1 MKSVFMLRGVLI
13 SGLAALSVLAA
24 GCELSTVPQQAT
36 PTVQVSPSLSPTFTL
51 LPAMPSPSMTSTVP
65 PRLATQLSPTPGTPT
80 DTLTPSP
87 TPGPIAYIIQ
97 AGDSFYN
104 ILLQPPFRYTVAQ
117 INSLIPDFLL
127 INPGIRDIDQ
137 LPSPGSTIYIP
148 LLPPTPTPEGFDLTQ
163 TAQPSIAE
171 IGLAE
176 NAELIQVEI
185 QENDSILRF
194 AQEYETN
201 LSILATIN
209 PQLGFIGCDFANPS
223 GGPDCNVFMVV
234 GDTVNV
240 PAPTPTRT
248 LSPTPSGS
256 ETPTPTP
263 THPSPRLFFPADG
276 GVAPPRTFQ
285 LQWISVGMLR
295 PDEVYFVEISDVTAG
310 TVYSGVTSTTAYM
323 LPESLIPS
331 DGQVHII
338 QWRVAVAARTSDG
351 AYVIV
356 GAPGSIR
363 TFTWQSR

>member
-1 MKSVFMLRGVLI
+1 MKSRFMLRGTLI

-24 GCELSTVPQQAT
+24 GCELSTIPQQAT
-36 PTVQVSPSLSPTFTL
+36 PTVQITPSLPPTFTL
-51 LPAMPSPSMTSTVP
+51 PPATASATMTGTTP
-65 PRLATQLSPTPGTPT
+65 PRLATLPSPTPGTPT

-97 AGDSFYN
+97 AGDTFYN
-104 ILLQPPFRYTVAQ
+104 VLLSPPFRYTVAQ
-117 INSLIPDFLL
+117 INGLIPEFLEL
-127 INPGIRDIDQ
+127 NPGVRSIDQ

-148 LLPPTPTPEGFDLTQ
+148 LLPPEPTPEGFDLTQ
-163 TAQPSIAE
+163 TAQPSVFE
-171 IGLAE
+171 VGLPE
-176 NAELIQVEI
+176 NAEIIQVEI

-209 PQLGFIGCDFANPS
+209 PQLGFIGCDFSNPS
-223 GGPDCNVFMVV
+223 GGPECNVFMVV

-276 GVAPPRTFQ
+276 GVAPARTFQ
-285 LQWISVGMLR
+285 LQWTSVGMLL
-295 PDEVYFVEISDVTAG
+295 PNEVYFVEIEDVTAG
-310 TVYSGVTSTTAYM
+310 TVYNGVTTTTAYM
-323 LPESLIPS
+323 LPDSLIPS
-331 DGQVHII
+331 DGQAHTIR
-338 QWRVAVAARTSDG
+338 WRVAVATQTSDG
-351 AYVIV
+351 AYAIV
-356 GAPGSIR
+356 GAPGNVR